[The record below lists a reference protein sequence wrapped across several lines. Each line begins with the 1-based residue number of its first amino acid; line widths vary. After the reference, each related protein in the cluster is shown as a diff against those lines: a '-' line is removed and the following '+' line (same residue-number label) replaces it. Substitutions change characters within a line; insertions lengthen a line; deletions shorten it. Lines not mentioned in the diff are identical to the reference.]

1 MVSITQTDSGQLP
14 GYGASHLAESP
25 AYGKRLGSRAQL
37 PRRRAARDYRH
48 AIDGKDLRRRMTGS
62 GDAGTFS
69 ERSRRGGKV

>member
-14 GYGASHLAESP
+14 GDQKRADA